1 METEKFK
8 CDILDGESL
17 GVYARRLRDR
27 VEELEVEVERLRE
40 ERDYANKQRNTYFY
54 AMRTDWQTLVRKRE
68 AAEAEVERLM
78 REIDLWR
85 AKRILERNRA
95 EEAERLVVL
104 YSGEGKDDLPEEAE
118 YRRLASIPSDKRTP
132 QQTERLLYLARWIPT
147 QLDDKILRTR
157 IAELEGALRELAD
170 HVEALLEGDE
180 PEVPGGICGIAPDNL
195 APTVLPPRAGRCDAG
210 GVRDT
215 SGVKWWLEMPCVLRQ
230 R

>member
-27 VEELEVEVERLRE
+27 VEELEAEVERLRE
-40 ERDYANKQRNTYFY
+40 EREAWTRLFGTTQLTHAKAKLQ
-54 AMRTDWQTLVRKRE
+54 
-68 AAEAEVERLM
+68 AAEAEVERLR
-78 REIDLWR
+78 REIDQR
-85 AKRILERNRA
+85 ESERVKHIGAVQAAERRA

-157 IAELEGALRELAD
+157 I
-170 HVEALLEGDE
+170 GDE
-180 PEVPGGICGIAPDNL
+180 PEVPGGICGIAPDNKPAL
-195 APTVLPPRAGRCDAG
+195 RALIANARRALDGEG
-210 GVRDT
+210 
-215 SGVKWWLEMPCVLRQ
+215 E
-230 R
+230 